1 MPFHTP
7 SLAKIAHAIVFAV
20 TVGAILASAL
30 IAIHVARCAYSNTF
44 DTVWP
49 LKALRLAVA
58 VLVTTFFVPAFS
70 ILLTPYSCSSMRGYY
85 GDDYACDA
93 ATIVSMAFVA
103 TVAIIMLVPLGA
115 CVHVCVCMCVCV
127 CVCACVCVRVRMCVF
142 VCVCVCV
149 CVCVYVSV
157 LARAHV
163 CERVCVRVCV

>member
-58 VLVTTFFVPAFS
+58 VLVTTYFVPAFS

-127 CVCACVCVRVRMCVF
+127 YVRVCACACVCVCLS
-142 VCVCVCV
+142 VCV